1 MNWGRFIPTTMYLAS
16 AGSLFMAVLMVG
28 LGLFCDSCTAD
39 DPDASVQG
47 YLATACVYLLCS
59 LWIWAL
65 GQLNRPAKG
74 RWSTLVVWALMLTAV
89 VLVLVGIWVVVEG
102 AILAAEP
109 DGGAFMGA
117 GVLWAVGAVSVGI
130 AGLLRTQ
137 EA

>member
-1 MNWGRFIPTTMYLAS
+1 MNWVRFVPTTMYLAS
-16 AGSLFMAVLMVG
+16 IGSLFMAVLMVG

-59 LWIWAL
+59 LWIGAL
-65 GQLNRPAKG
+65 GLLNRPAKG
-74 RWSTLVVWALMLTAV
+74 RWVHLVVWVLLLTTL
-89 VLVLVGIWVVVEG
+89 VLVLVGILVVVEG
-102 AILAAEP
+102 AILADDP

-117 GVLWAVGAVSVGI
+117 GVLWAVGAVSLGI

-137 EA
+137 ES